1 MGRRTAGNSS
11 GSLKEHVYSSLKNDI
26 VSGVLGV
33 GEKLLESQLAERY
46 KVSKTPV
53 REALSILEREGLV
66 EVIPRVGY
74 FTSRITVKDIQDV
87 FELRF
92 IVEGA
97 SAELAASKISG
108 EEIDV
113 LESLH
118 DPYLPGDNESYR
130 QFLEENTQFHYRV
143 ALASGNDRLAESVKV
158 LLEQMQR
165 LLVLRLELRDGA
177 DEMLAEHERM
187 IAAFRARDAV
197 TARREMESSI
207 VNAREAVLQS
217 ILRQPRGWSL

>member
-1 MGRRTAGNSS
+1 MGRRATSNSS

-97 SAELAASKISG
+97 SAALAAMKITPA
-108 EEIDV
+108 EIDV

-118 DPYLPGDNESYR
+118 NGYIPGDNESYR

-143 ALASGNDRLAESVKV
+143 ALASGNDRLADSVKV

-177 DEMLAEHERM
+177 DEMLGEHER
-187 IAAFRARDAV
+187 IVAALRARDTA
-197 TARREMESSI
+197 TARREMEVSI
-207 VNAREAVLQS
+207 DNAREAVLQS
-217 ILRQPRGWSL
+217 ILRQPKGWSL